1 MKKENIDKFEKLH
14 FQIKNIYSELG
25 ILSKKSPDSAINKFK
40 LKFVNQLLTQA
51 NTLLDEQYK
60 PFADFDLFEEEDELI
75 IIELVL
81 TKQQLMTYT
90 VVYQPEFY
98 ESYTLETIPSEHIV
112 KYWTELEVGSYEQTK
127 R

>member
-1 MKKENIDKFEKLH
+1 MIHFYHVTLSSNIEAIKEQGLIP
-14 FQIKNIYSELG
+14 QIGKRSKACETIPAVYLFHTIPDVESALG
-25 ILSKKSPDSAINKFK
+25 SWLG
-40 LKFVNQLLTQA
+40 
-51 NTLLDEQYK
+51 
-60 PFADFDLFEEEDELI
+60 DLFEEEDELI
-75 IIELVL
+75 SIELVL

>member
-60 PFADFDLFEEEDELI
+60 PFADFIDSFQLYMIPVSI
-75 IIELVL
+75 I
-81 TKQQLMTYT
+81 K
-90 VVYQPEFY
+90 
-98 ESYTLETIPSEHIV
+98 
-112 KYWTELEVGSYEQTK
+112 TENRTHSHRKSQVMSGK
-127 R
+127 

>member
-60 PFADFDLFEEEDELI
+60 PFADFDLFEEEDI
-75 IIELVL
+75 PSNSDVVLVL
-81 TKQQLMTYT
+81 SQYIQC
-90 VVYQPEFY
+90 
-98 ESYTLETIPSEHIV
+98 LEKLKMDNVKMLSGNWYWIIPNS
-112 KYWTELEVGSYEQTK
+112 KEQIKTTHPSFDFT